1 MITDRSVFKH
11 YHGDE
16 HFSHFLPTRWPQK
29 IKWHRY
35 RTKLRHCQPMYI
47 GYGVDCSEQTWTA
60 VNWHVVVVRVM
71 VPVHVSPM
79 TRTAVNQRLFGSTA
93 VRVVE
98 PYLTRTGTVVCT
110 HHQSS
115 SPTTHHVI
123 VIVSSYK
130 CYSVRTDSEICCSL
144 KFAQYVDRKFLSSA
158 LQWNL
163 ALRDR
168 GSYLGL
174 HRTVK

>member
-1 MITDRSVFKH
+1 
-11 YHGDE
+11 
-16 HFSHFLPTRWPQK
+16 
-29 IKWHRY
+29 
-35 RTKLRHCQPMYI
+35 MYI

-168 GSYLGL
+168 GSIVFTQNGQIEPYSCGYIKKQ
-174 HRTVK
+174 RKDPDGECNDVRVTMT